1 MRTLYRDFTSSA
13 EIDAQY
19 DVDRTVADYGAYAL
33 HYAETSRV
41 TRQRL
46 RHERD
51 VPYGATPAETLDIFP
66 AARAA
71 APVFVFLHGGYWRSL
86 SSKEFSCVALGLHEL
101 GITTVV
107 VDYALAPRVGLDE
120 ITRQARSALYWVLG
134 RIGDHG
140 GDPQR
145 VVIGGHSAGA
155 QLGAM
160 CLQTAWDED
169 FGLRADPLS
178 GAVLVSGVYD
188 LQPLQFSDLQPQLQL
203 TGEIITRCSPMCCIR
218 PCKSP
223 ILVTWGGAESDEFRR
238 QSEDYVS
245 AWRLAGNRARRLP
258 QPGRN
263 HFDAIYGFEDPASEL
278 CQWIAAATSAKPR
291 GGA

>member
-1 MRTLYRDFTSSA
+1 MHTLYREFTTNA

-19 DVDRTVADYGAYAL
+19 DVDRTVPDYGAYAL

-46 RHERD
+46 RHELD
-51 VPYGATPAETLDIFP
+51 IAYGPTPAETLDIFP

-86 SSKEFSCVALGLHEL
+86 SSKEFSCVALGLNEL

-107 VDYALAPRVGLDE
+107 VDYALAPRVALDE
-120 ITRQARSALYWVLG
+120 ITRQARSALSWVLG

-140 GDPQR
+140 GDPER

-169 FGLRADPLS
+169 FGLGADPLS

-188 LQPLQFSDLQPQLQL
+188 LRPLQFTDMQPDLKL
-203 TGEIITRCSPMCCIR
+203 TDEIISRCSPMFCIR

-223 ILVTWGGAESDEFRR
+223 LLVTWGSAESDEFRP
-238 QSEDYVS
+238 V
-245 AWRLAGNRARRLP
+245 
-258 QPGRN
+258 
-263 HFDAIYGFEDPASEL
+263 
-278 CQWIAAATSAKPR
+278 R
-291 GGA
+291 GLFHR